1 MSDPS
6 SSALAPGGPPP
17 VPATAFSFRRSELA
31 PSRDALDPEVLD
43 EIVER
48 VVERIEERVVDEVE
62 RRVHRTTGGVF

>member
-6 SSALAPGGPPP
+6 SALAVGGPPP

-31 PSRDALDPEVLD
+31 PGRDALDPDLLD
-43 EIVER
+43 EIVDR